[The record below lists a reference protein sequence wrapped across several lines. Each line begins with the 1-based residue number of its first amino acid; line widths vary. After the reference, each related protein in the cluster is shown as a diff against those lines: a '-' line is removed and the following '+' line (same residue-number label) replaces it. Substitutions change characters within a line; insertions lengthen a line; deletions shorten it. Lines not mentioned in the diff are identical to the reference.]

1 MGVTRHGSHV
11 RAAQRALPRANLAV
25 QAQHVAPPRIRG
37 EEGGDALGGAQRRR
51 EEHQDARVVR
61 RRRRGRRRRG
71 GDEATGGRRAG
82 DRPDRASARAGP
94 ANARVSGVMSAL
106 AGSMR
111 VFSLFAFR
119 FSHFGKRFS
128 ASQRHENGPAFE
140 RDWLPVVRNLKNCSQ
155 VLRRR
160 LKAQTDSCV
169 FQIPQARDAGRQ
181 RRASCPRE
189 SPSTPR
195 RARGCRRDTR
205 TRRRPIARSEISSE
219 STTGR
224 ADATGWGRAR
234 RPTGFVDRPARAR
247 RRAPSGASTSARART
262 IASGPSPRPRRRAA
276 RRPATRTRC

>member
-1 MGVTRHGSHV
+1 MNVTGCLS
-11 RAAQRALPRANLAV
+11 
-25 QAQHVAPPRIRG
+25 
-37 EEGGDALGGAQRRR
+37 
-51 EEHQDARVVR
+51 
-61 RRRRGRRRRG
+61 
-71 GDEATGGRRAG
+71 
-82 DRPDRASARAGP
+82 
-94 ANARVSGVMSAL
+94 
-106 AGSMR
+106 
-111 VFSLFAFR
+111 
-119 FSHFGKRFS
+119 
-128 ASQRHENGPAFE
+128 
-140 RDWLPVVRNLKNCSQ
+140 VRNLKNCSQ

-234 RPTGFVDRPARAR
+234 RPTGFVDLPARAR

-276 RRPATRTRC
+276 RRSYEDALLSARRIPPKSPPRPGAEHDGERGPKKKPTRAPPPSQRASRAEHPMTLPSPPRATRRGSGARRARVPGPREPVEEVSDGEPLPPHRRARPRPNGHAADRRDPPAPSRRPSPHAAPRRTLPPADTRRSA